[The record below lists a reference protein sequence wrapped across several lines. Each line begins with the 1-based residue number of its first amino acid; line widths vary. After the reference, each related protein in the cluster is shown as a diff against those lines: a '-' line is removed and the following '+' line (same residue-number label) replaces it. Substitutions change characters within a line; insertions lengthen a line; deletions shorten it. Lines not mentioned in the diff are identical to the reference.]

1 MRIST
6 KGAHITCYR
15 DDRAKFEL
23 ADGRTFD
30 ADKIHLRTTG
40 GEVIASPVTCD
51 LFALPPTV
59 ELVAREYAE
68 LYDLAKAAKKVRRPL
83 AAVES
88 TCRRYRIGRRF
99 GNERLLNDAE
109 VAKLTE
115 KLAIAGKKAKPK
127 TGAKRATRKTAGKRV
142 SKARR

>member
-6 KGAHITCYR
+6 EGAHITCFR

-51 LFALPPTV
+51 LFALPKTV
-59 ELVAREYAE
+59 ELVARENAE
-68 LYDLAKAAKKVRRPL
+68 LYDPAKAAKKVRRTQ
-83 AAVES
+83 AAVEAA
-88 TCRRYRIGRRF
+88 CRRFRIGRRF
-99 GNERLLNDAE
+99 GTERLLNDADLE
-109 VAKLTE
+109 RLAAKLSE
-115 KLAIAGKKAKPK
+115 RPKAGKKRPARKKAAKK
-127 TGAKRATRKTAGKRV
+127 SSR
-142 SKARR
+142 SRR